1 MNGKDIIIIL
11 SQNSTALA
19 STAVKSHD
27 ISTAADTIEKAS
39 STQQDWR
46 EYVKG
51 RKGWSINMSYLVTT
65 ASKILWELKVGE
77 TFDITI
83 RDAGSTY
90 SLVGKAILET
100 AKQTYTVGN
109 LANGSFVLK
118 GTGPLSEPSS

>member
-11 SQNSTALA
+11 SQNGTALA

-27 ISTAADTIEKAS
+27 ITTAADTIEKAS
-39 STQQDWR
+39 STQQTWR
-46 EYVKG
+46 EYVTG

-65 ASKILWELKVGE
+65 GPKIQWELLAGE
-77 TFDITI
+77 TFNVTI
-83 RDAGSTY
+83 SDNNSNYRLTGT
-90 SLVGKAILET
+90 AILET

-118 GTGPLSEPSS
+118 GSGPLDTV